1 MKKRYTVLRDERVIR
16 TDKGVPVVKRSLAL
30 IPTNLVKRAVGEIVL
45 ERGLYNPTIP
55 DWMLMRAASAAGISL
70 RATERAAFVYSG
82 APDSVAHNCALTSN
96 AYSNLEFRQALKRLG
111 RCTTV
116 QVLGGQAR

>member
-16 TDKGVPVVKRSLAL
+16 LDRGVPVIQRSQAL
-30 IPTNLVKRAVGEIVL
+30 IPTNRIKRAVGEIVL

-55 DWMLMRAASAAGISL
+55 DWMLMRAASAAGLSL

-82 APDSVAHNCALTSN
+82 APDAVAHNCAVVSD

-116 QVLGGQAR
+116 QVLGGQTR